1 MKIFLILLSSL
12 LISACT
18 PSNSVYVRKDILDE
32 NHKISEI
39 LIVVEYL
46 NMKENL
52 DGSFT
57 FSEDVNLINQ
67 DEIYNLISGVL
78 KDKGYPVSSAYL
90 KSSGF
95 IMDRSV
101 VVRHYYNGKK
111 ENKMI
116 SPPFILRSFNLDE
129 SVIQGLE
136 ILMYELNKPVS
147 RVLEDYRANI
157 YNNYL
162 EVMPMIDLPDD
173 TAILLVESYRP
184 KNAFLGSF
192 DVGFGVGNSG
202 ASMGLYNRPYKPKTE
217 VFFIHKGSGD
227 LLWSNQTSLLGEEN
241 KEKFF
246 QTFPT
251 RQ

>member
-46 NMKENL
+46 NMKENT

-67 DEIYNLISGVL
+67 DEIYNLVSDVL
-78 KDKGYPVSSAYL
+78 EGKGYPVSSAYL

-101 VVRHYYNGKK
+101 VVRHYYNGEKK
-111 ENKMI
+111 DQMI
-116 SPPFILRSFNLDE
+116 SPPFILRSFNLNE
-129 SVIQGLE
+129 SIVQGLE
-136 ILMYELNKPVS
+136 ILMYELNKPMS
-147 RVLEDYRANI
+147 RVLKDYRASI

-184 KNAFLGSF
+184 KNVFLGSF
-192 DVGFGVGNSG
+192 DVGFGVGNSSV
-202 ASMGLYNRPYKPKTE
+202 SMGLHNRPYKPKTE
-217 VFFIHKGSGD
+217 VNFIHKGSGD